1 MQVPYQYEEYL
12 SPKNKNKNKS
22 NNNNNNLNNSKQ

>member
-12 SPKNKNKNKS
+12 SPKNKNQKKNS
-22 NNNNNNLNNSKQ
+22 NKGNNNSKQ